1 MQLIRYI
8 EQYLQGVAPADEVR
22 ETAWYI
28 AEEITGLSRTDIIV
42 GKGTTFFE
50 NIQTQLPIIA
60 QRLAKNEPLQYIF
73 GRTLWRGMMLRV
85 SPATLIPRPET
96 AELVDWVLEEE
107 GRNKKQ
113 EIRNKKQEARSK
125 EEETRLRVLDC
136 GTGSGCIAIALK
148 KERPTWDVTGV
159 DISVEALQIAQENAG
174 ELPITFR
181 QLDLLSEELPYAD
194 IIVANPPYICMREK
208 ADMKANVLDYEPHT
222 ALFVSDDD
230 PLLFYRRIAEQKKA
244 PLLYFEINQYHYEE
258 MIEMLRGL
266 DYSVTLRYDIYDNP
280 RMIKALL

>member
-1 MQLIRYI
+1 MSKNCTTFVLEMQLIHSI
-8 EQYLQGVAPADEVR
+8 EQCLQGVVPADELR

-73 GRTLWRGMMLRV
+73 GHTLWHGITLRV

-96 AELVDWVLEEE
+96 AELVDWVLEES
-107 GRNKKQ
+107 GIRSQ
-113 EIRNKKQEARSK
+113 ESG
-125 EEETRLRVLDC
+125 LRVLDC

-148 KERPTWDVTGV
+148 KEHPTWDVTGV
-159 DISVEALQIAQENAG
+159 DISAEALKIAQENAG
-174 ELPITFR
+174 ELPIMFR
-181 QLDLLSEELPYAD
+181 QLDLLKEELPTAD
-194 IIVANPPYICMREK
+194 IIVANPPYICTREK
-208 ADMKANVLDYEPHT
+208 AEMSANVLDYEPHT

-280 RMIKALL
+280 RMIKAQL